1 MDALIWIDWVIITIV
16 AISTLI
22 SLKRGFV
29 REAMSLVIWVGAF
42 VIARTFH
49 PNMQTLLAETV
60 GNPTVRLIAAF
71 GILFVGTLIVG
82 AVVNNA
88 LGRLVEAT
96 GLSATDRTLGMFFGL
111 ARGLVVVLVALA
123 LLRMTPV
130 TGDTWWQQSVTVQE
144 LARVEAWTRDVFG
157 DEIDALLPEAEAASD
172 ASGEA
177 MQEGA
182 RRLMEMQDGAPQA
195 LREDRSQ
202 SPATSE

>member
-1 MDALIWIDWVIITIV
+1 MDALIWIDWVIIAIV

-49 PNMQTLLAETV
+49 PNMQMLLADTV

-71 GILFVGTLIVG
+71 GILFVGTLVVG

-130 TGDTWWQQSVTVQE
+130 TGDAWWRESTTVQE
-144 LARVEAWTRDVFG
+144 LAKVEAWTRDVLG
-157 DEIDALLPEAEAASD
+157 DEIDALLPDAEATSA

-182 RRLMEMQDGAPQA
+182 RRLIEMQQDP
-195 LREDRSQ
+195 SQ
-202 SPATSE
+202 SPATAE

>member
-1 MDALIWIDWVIITIV
+1 MDALIWIDWVIL
-16 AISTLI
+16 AIIAVSTLI

-49 PNMQTLLAETV
+49 PNMQMLLADTV
-60 GNPTVRLIAAF
+60 SNPTVRLIAAF
-71 GILFVGTLIVG
+71 SILFLGTLVVG

-96 GLSATDRTLGMFFGL
+96 GLSATDRTLGMVFGL
-111 ARGLVVVLVALA
+111 SRGLVVVLVALA

-130 TGDTWWQQSVTVQE
+130 TGDDWWRESVTVQE
-144 LARVEAWTRDVFG
+144 LARVEAWTRDVLG
-157 DEIDALLPEAEAASD
+157 DEIDALLPDAEATSA

-182 RRLMEMQDGAPQA
+182 KRLIEMQ
-195 LREDRSQ
+195 EDRSQ
-202 SPATSE
+202 SPATAE